1 MNSPTAFV
9 ENRATCPKN
18 RDGEAV
24 LPDGLA
30 WRKFVLLYMAVM
42 KTLSKADECMETGQ
56 ADTRSVFT
64 NG

>member
-9 ENRATCPKN
+9 ENSPTCPKN
-18 RDGEAV
+18 EQGEAV

-42 KTLSKADECMETGQ
+42 KTLSRADECMELGQ
-56 ADTRSVFT
+56 TERYRFSIS
-64 NG
+64 